1 MRSDEENT
9 LVKVQLQDEHQQA
22 SAALNAL
29 ERIGVKAALVRQVP
43 ANGHPAAIV
52 LQVPREQLAEA
63 ICSLQYFGFGCV
75 ETQSV
80 SVVFAPTHNSNPV
93 TGGL

>member
-1 MRSDEENT
+1 MRFGEDHT
-9 LVKVQLQDEHQQA
+9 LLKVQLQDEHEQA
-22 SAALNAL
+22 SVALNAL
-29 ERIGVKAALVRQVP
+29 ERIGVKAALVRHVP

-52 LQVPREQLAEA
+52 LRVQREQLAEA

-80 SVVFAPTHNSNPV
+80 SAVFAPNHNNQV
-93 TGGL
+93 AGGS

>member
-1 MRSDEENT
+1 MRSGEENT
-9 LVKVQLQDEHQQA
+9 LVRVQLQDEHDQA
-22 SAALNAL
+22 SAALNAV
-29 ERIGVKAALVRQVP
+29 ERIGVRAAVVRHVP

-52 LQVPREQLAEA
+52 LRVPREQLAEA

-80 SVVFAPTHNSNPV
+80 SAVFAANHNNNQVS
-93 TGGL
+93 GGS